1 MTSRNEQS
9 QATRARIDDFGPLP
23 TARQQVITL
32 AVAGAAMIFI
42 SGTMSYFGL
51 I

>member
-1 MTSRNEQS
+1 M
-9 QATRARIDDFGPLP
+9 P
-23 TARQQVITL
+23 TVRQQVITL
-32 AVAGAAMIFI
+32 AAAGAAMIFI